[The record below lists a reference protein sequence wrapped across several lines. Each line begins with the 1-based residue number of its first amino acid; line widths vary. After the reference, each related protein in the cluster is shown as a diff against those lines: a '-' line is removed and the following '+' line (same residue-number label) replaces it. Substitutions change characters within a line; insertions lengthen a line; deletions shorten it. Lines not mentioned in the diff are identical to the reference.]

1 MKRKVGGVASFLAAL
16 LLMVGVLLTCLQV
29 TINRDGYFASLST
42 RLETGKAA
50 GISDGEA
57 AAALDHL
64 VDFMEGRV
72 NDIQL
77 TVEIDGKA
85 QTLFTQDEI
94 SHMDDVQ
101 KLYQTARLGRDLCL
115 IAAAALFALTLLI
128 GRPRPLRLWAGGYLA
143 AAGLLAIGGGALA
156 AWAVADFDG
165 FWVQLHRI
173 LFTNDLWLMDP
184 AESRMILLCPA
195 ELFQDILSQ
204 AGLWTLVIVASLA
217 VASIFCLTRR
227 PKMGRREAAPGR
239 GKQTVN
245 RKRN

>member
-1 MKRKVGGVASFLAAL
+1 MKRKFGGVLSFLAAL
-16 LLMVGVLLTCLQV
+16 LLMGGVLLTCLQV
-29 TINRDGYFASLST
+29 TINRDGYFAGLSA

-72 NDIQL
+72 ESIQL

-94 SHMDDVQ
+94 THMNDVQ
-101 KLYQTARLGRDLCL
+101 KLYQTARLGRDLSL
-115 IAAAALFALTLLI
+115 IAAGVLYVLALLI

-143 AAGLLAIGGGALA
+143 AGGLLAVGGGALA
-156 AWAVADFDG
+156 VWAIGDFDG
-165 FWVQLHRI
+165 FWMQLHRL

-195 ELFQDILSQ
+195 ELFQNILCQ
-204 AGLWTLVIVASLA
+204 AGLWTLLIVVVLA
-217 VASIFCLTRR
+217 LVSILCLARR
-227 PKMGRREAAPGR
+227 PKLGRREAVPGGNASR
-239 GKQTVN
+239 
-245 RKRN
+245 RKRS